1 VVQTPGRS
9 NAAGVAFS
17 LSTGDTK
24 DRIGQKKGF
33 ATGETVGERPAA
45 IGHYSASEVARLA
58 GVSPVRIGSWARYG
72 IVPRV
77 SRRPSVYSYAD
88 AGEAVIAR
96 YLIEHGVKP
105 KKVRELVER
114 LRDEFGEWPLARAPL
129 KHEGG
134 LVVMRD
140 PKGGVLVDVINHP
153 DQQVEEGTF
162 LSLTEVREAL
172 ERGGWVAFSTP
183 RPHIQVDPS
192 RLSGR
197 PTIRDRRVPTA
208 MVAELAERAEG
219 RTLLRT
225 EFGLSEEEI
234 DEAVGYEADVADA
247 LAA

>member
-1 VVQTPGRS
+1 M
-9 NAAGVAFS
+9 
-17 LSTGDTK
+17 
-24 DRIGQKKGF
+24 
-33 ATGETVGERPAA
+33 
-45 IGHYSASEVARLA
+45 
-58 GVSPVRIGSWARYG
+58 
-72 IVPRV
+72 PRV

-96 YLIEHGVKP
+96 YLIDQGAKP
-105 KKVRELVER
+105 KKIREMVER
-114 LRDEFGEWPLARAPL
+114 LRDEYGEWPLARAPL

-140 PKGGVLVDVINHP
+140 ADGDVLVDVIDHP

-172 ERGGWVAFSTP
+172 ERGGWVAFQTP
-183 RPHIQVDPS
+183 RSHIQVTPH

-208 MVAELAERAEG
+208 MVAELAERDEG
-219 RTLLRT
+219 RALLRT
-225 EFGLSEEEI
+225 EFGLTEEEI
-234 DEAVGYEADVADA
+234 DEAVGYEDDVAKA